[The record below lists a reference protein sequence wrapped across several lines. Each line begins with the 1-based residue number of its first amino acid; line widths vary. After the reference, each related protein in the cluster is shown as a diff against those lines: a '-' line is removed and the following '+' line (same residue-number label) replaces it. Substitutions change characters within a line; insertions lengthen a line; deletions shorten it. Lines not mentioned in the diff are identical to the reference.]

1 MSKNEINNRINQL
14 FSGIQ
19 DGDDSLNSVFS
30 VQKTNQFTWE
40 SDANGLYTQCSQEV
54 TQVLGY
60 SPEEIIGNPLL
71 SIGLIFS
78 EQSKLRNALQSEV
91 FPCDVELVFQT
102 KNGQLC
108 NNPVQSFPKK

>member
-1 MSKNEINNRINQL
+1 MSKIEINNRINKL

-19 DGDDSLNSVFS
+19 DGNETLKSALS
-30 VQKTNQFTWE
+30 VQKSDQFSWE

-60 SPEEIIGNPLL
+60 SPEEGIGNPLL

-91 FPCDVELVFQT
+91 FPCDVELIFQT
-102 KNGQLC
+102 KNGQSVTTRC
-108 NNPVQSFPKK
+108 NLFQ